1 MVISMLSESA
11 FMMVTGTLCP
21 GNCSGKGDCLTGGT
35 CLCQVQYSGGSCS
48 DSNLGY
54 YITFGV
60 LFYLISFTTI
70 VQLIMRI
77 RSELRKSPSPSLN
90 SVCKLDIQKLIY
102 LFVICATGS
111 RAVYFTFGVYDIIP
125 VGVKKNLFTVF
136 YPFVLSGFSLIICYW
151 AESFH
156 LSGLQLDKPRFL
168 TKSFCGFLSFNAL
181 VYVILIA
188 QVILNNVLNLKLASK
203 FDEIFNGCFAF
214 LMFFVLVFFLI
225 YGVEI
230 FCKVKGAFKQ
240 NESSEKSVNAGQLY
254 QSRLGLCV
262 QAGFQLAVTMFL
274 MSEVLG
280 EMWKQNMSIG
290 EKNIVEVAFHVAELG
305 CVLWFPCA
313 LWNVSKPG
321 KLWIL
326 NPQNLLSIKSP
337 QEDMCIVSETPN
349 PSNGQDIIIE
359 KYPEEGDKF
368 DSDDQECWICYD
380 KDKNEPMIQPCN
392 CKGDMK
398 LVHHDCLKV
407 WLVEK
412 SATGATGKKLT
423 CSVCKEEYK
432 VVSDGS
438 IFWTPNKVQFRAWAQ
453 TFLVI
458 ATMATLPVILF
469 FVWHRIH
476 QAVAKTA
483 LVIFLFL
490 GEYCLLR
497 LLGFNFVKAY
507 NITRTRAL
515 RILGM
520 PGMAETSLDS
530 QTNDCARDEPIE
542 VVGSVTTDVNIADR
556 VCTQVDIAVET

>member
-1 MVISMLSESA
+1 MVIVIIANSA
-11 FMMVTGTLCP
+11 FMMVDDGLCP
-21 GNCSGKGDCLTGGT
+21 RNCSGKGDCLSGT
-35 CLCQVQYSGGSCS
+35 CLCQVQYSGWSCS

-70 VQLIMRI
+70 IQLIMRI
-77 RSELRKSPSPSLN
+77 RSELIKSPSPSLHTA
-90 SVCKLDIQKLIY
+90 CKLDTQKLIY
-102 LFVICATGS
+102 FFVICATGS
-111 RAVYFTFGVYDIIP
+111 RAVYFTLGIHDVMPD
-125 VGVKKNLFTVF
+125 VLKRNLFTVF
-136 YPFVLSGFSLIICYW
+136 YPFVLSGFSLIICIW

-168 TKSFCGFLSFNAL
+168 TKSFCGFLAFNAL
-181 VYVILIA
+181 VYVMLVA
-188 QVILNNVLNLKLASK
+188 QVISNNVLNLKLACK
-203 FDEIFNGCFAF
+203 IDEIFNGCFAF

-240 NESSEKSVNAGQLY
+240 TESGEKHVNVGQLY
-254 QSRLGLCV
+254 QSRMGLSV

-280 EMWKQNMSIG
+280 EMWKQNLSIG
-290 EKNIVEVAFHVAELG
+290 DKNVVEIAFHIAELG

-313 LWNVSKPG
+313 LWNVNKPG
-321 KLWIL
+321 KLWVL
-326 NPQNLLSIKSP
+326 NPKNLLTVRSA
-337 QEDMCIVSETPN
+337 QEDVCIVSETPI
-349 PSNGQDIIIE
+349 SSDVKDIVDA
-359 KYPEEGDKF
+359 KYTGDKVNSGEN
-368 DSDDQECWICYD
+368 DCWICYD
-380 KDKNEPMIQPCN
+380 KDKNEMMIQPCN

-412 SATGATGKKLT
+412 SMIGAGGKSLA
-423 CSVCKEEYK
+423 CAVCKEEYK
-432 VVSDGS
+432 VITDGR

-458 ATMATLPVILF
+458 ATMASLPVILF
-469 FVWHRIH
+469 FVWYKIH

-515 RILGM
+515 RILGKPEITASSLNAPNDEQVDVTNNEIM
-520 PGMAETSLDS
+520 QVGIANDVVTS
-530 QTNDCARDEPIE
+530 
-542 VVGSVTTDVNIADR
+542 
-556 VCTQVDIAVET
+556 VDIAVET

>member
-1 MVISMLSESA
+1 MSISMIA
-11 FMMVTGTLCP
+11 NFMMIEGKLCP
-21 GNCSGKGDCLTGGT
+21 SNCSGNGDCLTGGT
-35 CLCQVQYSGGSCS
+35 CLCQVQYTGWSCS
-48 DSNLGY
+48 DSNLRY
-54 YITFGV
+54 YVTFAV
-60 LFYLISFTTI
+60 LFYLISFATI

-77 RSELRKSPSPSLN
+77 RSEVMMSPSRSLLKA
-90 SVCKLDIQKLIY
+90 CKLDIQKLVY

-111 RAVYFTFGVYDIIP
+111 RAVYFTFGIYDNIP
-125 VGVKKNLFTVF
+125 EAAMKNLFTVF

-156 LSGLQLDKPRFL
+156 LVGLQLDKPRFL
-168 TKSFCGFLSFNAL
+168 TKSICGFLSFNVL
-181 VYVILIA
+181 VYVMLAA
-188 QVILNNVLNLKLASK
+188 QVISNNVFSLNLASRI
-203 FDEIFNGCFAF
+203 DDVFNGCYAF

-230 FCKVKGAFKQ
+230 FYKVKGAFMQ
-240 NESSEKSVNAGQLY
+240 DEGNGTSVNVGQLY
-254 QSRLGLCV
+254 QSRMALCV

-280 EMWKQNMSIG
+280 KMWKHNMSIG
-290 EKNIVEVAFHVAELG
+290 EKNIVEIAFHIAELG

-313 LWNVSKPG
+313 LWNVNKPG

-326 NPQNLLSIKSP
+326 NPQNLLTYSKTSP
-337 QEDMCIVSETPN
+337 EDVFISNEVTTPGKDILNDENFADETEKFNQEES
-349 PSNGQDIIIE
+349 
-359 KYPEEGDKF
+359 
-368 DSDDQECWICYD
+368 ECWICYD
-380 KDKNEPMIQPCN
+380 KDKQEPMIQPCN

-412 SATGATGKKLT
+412 SMIGAGSKNTLE
-423 CSVCKEEYK
+423 CSVCKVRYT
-432 VVSDGS
+432 VVSDGR

-458 ATMATLPVILF
+458 ATMATLPVVLF
-469 FVWHRIH
+469 LLWHKIH

-483 LVIFLFL
+483 LVIFLIL

-520 PGMAETSLDS
+520 PE
-530 QTNDCARDEPIE
+530 IE
-542 VVGSVTTDVNIADR
+542 EQVPEQIDVKSGENEVELIPTGTVDDVTILSNR
-556 VCTQVDIAVET
+556 SGQVEVEQC